1 MLFRKIESFIR
12 EYLTSNS
19 NKILVIDGARQI
31 GKSYIIRKVGED
43 LFKENYIEI
52 NFVQDKEGNKLFE
65 NVNTV
70 EDFYFTLS
78 TVAGDKMKDKKNTL
92 IFLDEIQEYPQ
103 FITLL
108 KFLKQD
114 DKGKWFF
121 TSDYTDH
128 YFTLTAPKLGYV
140 IYENDEEV
148 LACIDG
154 IHGWIK
160 K

>member
-52 NFVQDKEGNKLFE
+52 NFAQDKEGDKLFE

-70 EDFYFTLS
+70 TYLPIYFVMFIKPMSSED
-78 TVAGDKMKDKKNTL
+78 
-92 IFLDEIQEYPQ
+92 
-103 FITLL
+103 
-108 KFLKQD
+108 
-114 DKGKWFF
+114 
-121 TSDYTDH
+121 
-128 YFTLTAPKLGYV
+128 
-140 IYENDEEV
+140 EV
-148 LACIDG
+148 LI
-154 IHGWIK
+154 
-160 K
+160 